1 MTYNHEEKST
11 YSVTVKADDDNGGTA
26 TVVVTITVTDVAEQ
40 PATPAKPTLAAVS
53 STSLTATW
61 VKPGLNGGPDIT
73 GYNVNYRVSTA
84 TAWETFAHS
93 GAGVT
98 RTITGLTASTSYQ
111 VRVQAINGETPS
123 AWSDP
128 SEAVGTNTETTLSS
142 DATLS
147 SLELSRITLNRDF
160 SSDYSFYSAR
170 VANSV
175 SSTTVTTATT
185 DDGASVVIVLN
196 GTVASDGTVNLG
208 LGNNIIEARVTSA
221 DGTPKTYYVLVNRA
235 ETSAGD
241 PPSADATLSSLR
253 LSGITLNPAFSSSEI
268 TYTASVAN
276 TVSSTTVTA
285 TATDPNASSVVI
297 KRNNV
302 VDSDGT
308 VNLAVG
314 ANVITVEVT
323 AEDGTPP
330 MTYTVTVTRNT
341 ADAPLSSDATLRSL
355 SLSGITLNPAFSSSE
370 ITYTASVANTV
381 SSTTVAAT
389 ATDPNASS
397 VVIKRNNAV
406 DSDGTVNLAVG
417 ANVITVEVTAEDGT
431 PPMTYTVTVTRNTAD
446 APLSSDATLS
456 SLSLSG
462 ITLNPAFSSS
472 EITYTASV
480 ANTVSST
487 TVTAT
492 ATDPNASSVV
502 IKRNNVV
509 DSDGTVNLAV
519 GANVITVE
527 VTAEDGTPPMTYT
540 VTVTRN
546 TADAPLSSDA
556 TLRSLS
562 LSGITTLNP
571 DFDPAETK
579 YSANVLNRVSSTSVT
594 AIPNHTGASVTIG
607 VQGMGSIDADGRVNL
622 GVGPNIISARVTA
635 ADGTTT
641 ETYRVLVNRAEAS
654 EGDPLSSDATLSSL
668 SLTGITLS
676 PGFASDTYAY
686 TASVT
691 PTKNDSGA
699 TIVYLDASDMTLA
712 DADTSEIGHQVEV
725 AEGDN
730 VIKVKVTAAD
740 TTTTLTYTVTVNR
753 PAAANNAPIFSLAP
767 LTRSVAENTA
777 ANQNVGA
784 VIPEA
789 MDDDGDSL
797 TYTMEGTDAASF
809 TFDAS
814 ARRIKT
820 SAALDFEMKSSY
832 SVTVK
837 ADDDNGG
844 TATVVVTI
852 TVTDVDE
859 QPATP
864 AKPTLAAVSAT
875 SLTAT
880 WTKPGLNGGPDIT
893 GYNVNYRMSTATAWE
908 TFTHSGAGV
917 TRTIT
922 GLTADTEY
930 QVRVQALNGETP
942 SAWSD
947 PSEAVSTNTETTLS
961 SDATLSSL
969 SLSGI
974 TLNPAFSSSIT
985 SYTASVANTVSSTTV
1000 TATATGDGASAVITP
1015 VNPVSLDE
1023 GTNTI
1028 TVVVTAEDGTTK
1040 TYTVTVNRAGA
1051 APTITAV
1058 AVTSTPMLTSSGG
1071 STPDTYG
1078 EGEDIEF
1085 TVTFN
1090 EAVEVTG
1097 DPQFGFSLAG
1107 ARVADYDSG
1116 SGSER
1121 LTFVYTVLST
1131 DQDDDGIW
1139 VGNHASSNKTLQLD
1153 AGDAITSL
1161 GGIDANLEHATLD
1174 RLDDHKVD
1182 GSRTVDEPVE
1192 PVEPLEVTLHLSDA
1206 DGEVAED
1213 AEAVTVTATVSPASA
1228 TAFTVTV
1235 SASPV
1240 APATDADFTLST
1252 NRTLRFAANAT
1263 ASAGTVTIAPV
1274 DDGVDEPNQVVTV
1287 SGSASIEGVTGPD
1300 DVTLTILDD
1309 DPVGMGG
1316 ICDRTQEIRDRI
1328 LVLLQYVHSF
1338 KGGCGDVNETHLAK
1352 LEALDLGRNQITEFP
1367 LSLQSHDFEGLVNLE
1382 RLYLRD
1388 TGLRSLPAGVFADL
1402 QSLQRLELQKNPL
1415 VSLPYDEFEAL
1426 PNLTLL
1432 WVDHPEGSRGYQVA
1446 GGKSDATVEVAAGGT
1461 TTYQVRLT
1469 YRPSSGTAQQPTL
1482 TVSSDTAGVVATP
1495 ATLRFTRENWFR
1507 RQTVTVSAPSSAA
1520 GTTATL
1526 THTSV
1531 AVTLDWPI
1539 PKVTVR
1545 VLESDTSRSEDPLTA
1560 AFEGLPSSHDG
1571 ETAFTF
1577 RIVFSEAVS
1586 VTPEAMRTRV
1596 LTVEGSAVTGSARV
1610 DGESGVWDITVTPDT
1625 REALS
1630 ISLPP
1635 AADCD
1640 ADGAVCTSDGRAL
1653 SIGAAHIVTGPA
1665 DQPERNTVATGTPTI
1680 GGTPQVGE
1688 TLTASTAGI
1697 ADEDGLGN
1705 ATFAYQWLADDAAIA
1720 GATGSTYTLVEADE
1734 GKTVKVRVSFTD
1746 DGGNDETLTSGATDA
1761 VAAPEPPAAPTGL
1774 SATPSHDR
1782 VVLTWDDPNDDTI
1795 TGYVILRRNRDT
1807 DAQGQFTELAPDTS
1821 TAATTY
1827 TDDTVAAETPY
1838 TYRIK
1843 AINAHGTSERSR
1855 WFHID
1860 TLAGP
1865 EPTQEPTP
1873 EPESVSEGDTDL
1885 PNDNSTPGRVAV
1897 GGSATGAIG
1906 TDGDQDRFAVE
1917 LEAGRTYQFDLT
1929 GSPGG
1934 GGTLLDTFFRA
1945 IYDSE
1950 GQYQPDSYNAD
1961 FEDGRDSR
1969 VTFTPTESGTYYARV
1984 SGDRD
1989 EVGSYTLSVTDVT

>member
-1 MTYNHEEKST
+1 MEGTDAASFTFDTTARQIQTKTGVTYNHEATKNS
-11 YSVTVKADDDNGGTA
+11 YSVTVKADDGTA
-26 TVVVTITVTDVAEQ
+26 SDTIAVTITVTDVDEQ
-40 PATPAKPTLAAVS
+40 TDKPAKPTLAAVS

-73 GYNVNYRVSTA
+73 GYNVNYRM
-84 TAWETFAHS
+84 
-93 GAGVT
+93 
-98 RTITGLTASTSYQ
+98 
-111 VRVQAINGETPS
+111 S
-123 AWSDP
+123 A
-128 SEAVGTNTETTLSS
+128 
-142 DATLS
+142 
-147 SLELSRITLNRDF
+147 
-160 SSDYSFYSAR
+160 
-170 VANSV
+170 
-175 SSTTVTTATT
+175 
-185 DDGASVVIVLN
+185 
-196 GTVASDGTVNLG
+196 
-208 LGNNIIEARVTSA
+208 
-221 DGTPKTYYVLVNRA
+221 
-235 ETSAGD
+235 
-241 PPSADATLSSLR
+241 
-253 LSGITLNPAFSSSEI
+253 
-268 TYTASVAN
+268 
-276 TVSSTTVTA
+276 
-285 TATDPNASSVVI
+285 
-297 KRNNV
+297 
-302 VDSDGT
+302 
-308 VNLAVG
+308 
-314 ANVITVEVT
+314 
-323 AEDGTPP
+323 
-330 MTYTVTVTRNT
+330 
-341 ADAPLSSDATLRSL
+341 
-355 SLSGITLNPAFSSSE
+355 
-370 ITYTASVANTV
+370 
-381 SSTTVAAT
+381 
-389 ATDPNASS
+389 
-397 VVIKRNNAV
+397 
-406 DSDGTVNLAVG
+406 
-417 ANVITVEVTAEDGT
+417 
-431 PPMTYTVTVTRNTAD
+431 
-446 APLSSDATLS
+446 
-456 SLSLSG
+456 
-462 ITLNPAFSSS
+462 
-472 EITYTASV
+472 
-480 ANTVSST
+480 
-487 TVTAT
+487 
-492 ATDPNASSVV
+492 
-502 IKRNNVV
+502 
-509 DSDGTVNLAV
+509 
-519 GANVITVE
+519 
-527 VTAEDGTPPMTYT
+527 
-540 VTVTRN
+540 
-546 TADAPLSSDA
+546 
-556 TLRSLS
+556 
-562 LSGITTLNP
+562 
-571 DFDPAETK
+571 
-579 YSANVLNRVSSTSVT
+579 
-594 AIPNHTGASVTIG
+594 
-607 VQGMGSIDADGRVNL
+607 
-622 GVGPNIISARVTA
+622 
-635 ADGTTT
+635 
-641 ETYRVLVNRAEAS
+641 
-654 EGDPLSSDATLSSL
+654 
-668 SLTGITLS
+668 
-676 PGFASDTYAY
+676 
-686 TASVT
+686 
-691 PTKNDSGA
+691 
-699 TIVYLDASDMTLA
+699 
-712 DADTSEIGHQVEV
+712 
-725 AEGDN
+725 
-730 VIKVKVTAAD
+730 
-740 TTTTLTYTVTVNR
+740 
-753 PAAANNAPIFSLAP
+753 
-767 LTRSVAENTA
+767 
-777 ANQNVGA
+777 
-784 VIPEA
+784 
-789 MDDDGDSL
+789 
-797 TYTMEGTDAASF
+797 
-809 TFDAS
+809 
-814 ARRIKT
+814 
-820 SAALDFEMKSSY
+820 
-832 SVTVK
+832 
-837 ADDDNGG
+837 
-844 TATVVVTI
+844 
-852 TVTDVDE
+852 
-859 QPATP
+859 
-864 AKPTLAAVSAT
+864 
-875 SLTAT
+875 
-880 WTKPGLNGGPDIT
+880 
-893 GYNVNYRMSTATAWE
+893 ATAWE

-917 TRTIT
+917 TRTID

-974 TLNPAFSSSIT
+974 TLDPAFSSSIT

-1000 TATATGDGASAVITP
+1000 TATATGDGASVAIALNGAVSDGT
-1015 VNPVSLDE
+1015 VNLEVGD
-1023 GTNTI
+1023 NTI
-1028 TVVVTAEDGTTK
+1028 TVEVTAEDGTTK

-1097 DPQFGFSLAG
+1097 DPQFGFALAE
-1107 ARVADYDSG
+1107 ARMADYYSG

-1153 AGDAITSL
+1153 AADAITSL
-1161 GGIDANLEHATLD
+1161 GGTDANLEHATLD

-1192 PVEPLEVTLHLSDA
+1192 PVEVTLHLSDA

-1228 TAFTVTV
+1228 TAFTVTI

-1274 DDGVDEPNQVVTV
+1274 DDGDAEPNQVVTV

-1300 DVTLTILDD
+1300 DVTLTIVDD

-1316 ICDRTQEIRDRI
+1316 ICDRTEDIRDRI

-1367 LSLQSHDFEGLVNLE
+1367 LSLQSDDFEGLVNLE

-1415 VSLPYDEFEAL
+1415 LLSLPYDEFEAL

-1446 GGKSDATVEVAAGGT
+1446 GGESDATVEVAAGGSV
-1461 TTYQVRLT
+1461 TYQVRLT
-1469 YRPSSGTAQQPTL
+1469 YRPSYGTAQQPTL

-1560 AFEGLPSSHDG
+1560 AFEGLPEAHDG

-1596 LTVEGSAVTGSARV
+1596 LTVEGGAVTGAARV

-1653 SIGAAHIVTGPA
+1653 SIGAAHIVTGPG
-1665 DQPERNTVATGTPTI
+1665 PETQA
-1680 GGTPQVGE
+1680 QE
-1688 TLTASTAGI
+1688 
-1697 ADEDGLGN
+1697 
-1705 ATFAYQWLADDAAIA
+1705 
-1720 GATGSTYTLVEADE
+1720 GS
-1734 GKTVKVRVSFTD
+1734 
-1746 DGGNDETLTSGATDA
+1746 
-1761 VAAPEPPAAPTGL
+1761 APDSPTGL
-1774 SATPSHDR
+1774 TAEVSHDS
-1782 VVLTWDDPNDDTI
+1782 VTLTWDDPNDDTI

-1807 DAQGQFTELAPDTS
+1807 DAQGQFTELAPDTG

-1827 TDDTVAAETPY
+1827 TDDTVVAETPY

-1843 AINAHGTSERSR
+1843 AINAHGVSERSR

-1906 TDGDQDRFAVE
+1906 TAGDQDRFAVE
-1917 LEAGRTYQFDLT
+1917 LVAGRTYQFDLT

-1934 GGTLLDTFFRA
+1934 GGTLPDTFFRA
-1945 IYDSE
+1945 IYNSA
-1950 GQYQPDSYNAD
+1950 GQYQANSYNDD
-1961 FEDGRDSR
+1961 FDGGRDSR

-1989 EVGSYTLSVTDVT
+1989 EVGSYTLSVTDVTPQ